1 MSKKTDTIL
10 TASIFKNILT
20 ASLIKNNALNSIKA
34 FVLYEANLLYKLIY
48 GREPNYEEGDELCIC
63 GGDLV
68 RDVCIHPADMDFTD
82 IQVSQIVVRE
92 DGTIIIRD
100 EDSEWEDKVLNFDDI
115 VEIANVLQESYNARV

>member
-1 MSKKTDTIL
+1 MSIKKD
-10 TASIFKNILT
+10 AILT

-34 FVLYEANLLYKLIY
+34 FVFYEANLLYNLIY
-48 GREPNYEEGDELCIC
+48 RREPNYEDGDELCIC
-63 GGDLV
+63 SGDFV

-100 EDSEWEDKVLNFDDI
+100 EDSEWEDKALNFDDI